1 MYASASFVGYNYDV
15 KFKAVFKAYSSKE
28 KLDDAEDDVLEMHD
42 KALANN
48 GFEDCDKTTVN
59 YQQKLNKGWTMKVF
73 SDFTVNV
80 TAPDFEEALD
90 VAVGVV
96 DEMELPS
103 DLHLETFAFDTY
115 ELVYP
120 EPDYV
125 FHEEWG

>member
-15 KFKAVFKAYSSKE
+15 KFKAVFNAYSEKE
-28 KLDDAEDDVLEMHD
+28 NLDDAEDDVFEMHD

-115 ELVYP
+115 EMNCEP
-120 EPDYV
+120 EYCIR
-125 FHEEWG
+125 EEWG

>member
-59 YQQKLNKGWTMKVF
+59 YQQKLTKGWTMKVF

-115 ELVYP
+115 EMIDP

>member
-1 MYASASFVGYNYDV
+1 MYANASFVGYNYDV
-15 KFKAVFKAYSSKE
+15 KFKAVFKAYSEKE
-28 KLDDAEDDVLEMHD
+28 NLDDAEDDVFEMHD

-115 ELVYP
+115 EMNCEP
-120 EPDYV
+120 EYCIR
-125 FHEEWG
+125 EEWG